1 MLDQCIE
8 NINIDILS
16 NITDCHISLIN
27 NKVLYTKFKAD
38 KEYIIIIWDVDVET
52 TGFKNEL
59 SNKLF
64 NINSDY
70 GMNLLM

>member
-1 MLDQCIE
+1 MLHQCIE

-38 KEYIIIIWDVDVET
+38 KEYIII
-52 TGFKNEL
+52 GFKNEL

-70 GMNLLM
+70 GRNTLLM